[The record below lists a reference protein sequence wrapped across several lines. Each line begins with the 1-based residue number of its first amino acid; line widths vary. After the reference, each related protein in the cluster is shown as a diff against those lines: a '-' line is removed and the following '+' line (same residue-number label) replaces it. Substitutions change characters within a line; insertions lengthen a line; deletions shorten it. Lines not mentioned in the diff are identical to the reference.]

1 MTRGPFT
8 RRPDGTVEVNLRL
21 EERAM
26 LATLPLQLRDLLGTD
41 APTLRRLFPVAYHL
55 DEQHEAEFQ
64 RLMRE
69 DLLARRIGAAEALA
83 ASAEAKVLETDEE
96 INLWIGAINDLR
108 LVLGTQLDVSEDSDD
123 LYDEDL
129 AEDDPR
135 AAQIH
140 VYSWLGFVLEM
151 LIRAAT
157 SEEDAAAP
165 SFFDGM
171 GLGENDPDIDWDAEF
186 GAPEV
191 P

>member
-1 MTRGPFT
+1 
-8 RRPDGTVEVNLRL
+8 
-21 EERAM
+21 M

-55 DEQHEAEFQ
+55 DAEHEAEFQ

-96 INLWIGAINDLR
+96 INTWIGAINDLR

-123 LYDEDL
+123 LFDLDL

-135 AAQIH
+135 AAQIE
-140 VYSWLGFVLEM
+140 VYSWLGFMLEM

-157 SEEDAAAP
+157 SEEETAAP
-165 SFFDGM
+165 SFFDGT
-171 GLGENDPDIDWDAEF
+171 GFGDHDPTIDWDAEF
-186 GAPEV
+186 GAPEGS
-191 P
+191 